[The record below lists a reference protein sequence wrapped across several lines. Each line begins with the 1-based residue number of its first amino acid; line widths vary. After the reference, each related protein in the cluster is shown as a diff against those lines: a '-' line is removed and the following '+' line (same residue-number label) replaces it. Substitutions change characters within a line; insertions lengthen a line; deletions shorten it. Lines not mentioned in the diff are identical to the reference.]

1 MPEQPIQRARG
12 QGMEHGHELG
22 RNKIERLHQ
31 PNSLHQSQLHEEEAH
46 CHRPCVMTTISAST
60 SGSRIDAKT
69 EGPLLGL
76 NSIAVRTEQIRCVED
91 NIASAS

>member
-22 RNKIERLHQ
+22 QNKIERLHQ
-31 PNSLHQSQLHEEEAH
+31 PNALHQSQLGEEEAH

-60 SGSRIDAKT
+60 SGSGIDAET

-76 NSIAVRTEQIRCVED
+76 NTIAVRTEQIRCVED
-91 NIASAS
+91 NIVSAS